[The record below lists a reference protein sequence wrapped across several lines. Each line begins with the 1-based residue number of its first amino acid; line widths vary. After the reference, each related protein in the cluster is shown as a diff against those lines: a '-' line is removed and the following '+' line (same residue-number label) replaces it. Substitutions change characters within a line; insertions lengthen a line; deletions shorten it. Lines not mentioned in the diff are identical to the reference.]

1 MLISQWCSSIFLY
14 IQLDMMSLVQD
25 PCTNLA
31 VVVKR
36 KKERNIYG
44 CWFLPHESAPSIYLV
59 TSDSQ
64 SYLVNRHLFRLLS
77 DSSAYKLFLFL
88 CGANL
93 SLTDSI
99 ATCTLQHECITLRLA
114 TPQMHIIVAHSL
126 WRGEKSVCDTKG
138 NLRKLVW
145 CMVRISITLILVLF
159 SRTSLPTTNPIR
171 DSEGVN

>member
-1 MLISQWCSSIFLY
+1 MFFHLSIY
-14 IQLDMMSLVQD
+14 TVRYDV

-59 TSDSQ
+59 ASDSQ

-114 TPQMHIIVAHSL
+114 TPQMHLQKLTHHCCSFTLKRRKISL
-126 WRGEKSVCDTKG
+126 WYKG
-138 NLRKLVW
+138 QLKKAS
-145 CMVRISITLILVLF
+145 MMHGKDKH
-159 SRTSLPTTNPIR
+159 NPNFIF
-171 DSEGVN
+171 